1 MIHVVSIVVSLKWKI
16 FNVILKLEVAMLNKH

>member
-16 FNVILKLEVAMLNKH
+16 FNVILKLEVVMLNKH